1 MVTTTTGYPV
11 VLQGGQLSVPS
22 VQGGNPYIYH
32 SAQEASSVQGAIPIA
47 FGAQG
52 AAFACSKDGMAPSEY
67 SNTHYT
73 NTSNYKHWFT
83 TSFWRKVPET
93 DVRSVP
99 TPTSTHSRPRS
110 ATAILTTPT
119 QPVYTHSRPRSAT
132 AILTTPTQPV
142 YTHSRPRSA
151 TAILT
156 TPTQPV
162 YTHSRPRSAT
172 AILTTTTQPV
182 PTPGRD
188 QPQQYLLHPHP
199 PVPTPGRDLTLAGA
213 SRSIVWTESF
223 HKYRFLSRQ
232 KYACRD
238 KSFVATKLRLLRQN
252 FCRDKYLS
260 RWI

>member
-1 MVTTTTGYPV
+1 MPASGSSTIQAVSDNYTSNTLGNTMVTTTTGYPV

-119 QPVYTHSRPRSAT
+119 PTSTHSRPRSN
-132 AILTTPTQPV
+132 I
-142 YTHSRPRSA
+142 
-151 TAILT
+151 
-156 TPTQPV
+156 
-162 YTHSRPRSAT
+162 
-172 AILTTTTQPV
+172 
-182 PTPGRD
+182 G
-188 QPQQYLLHPHP
+188 
-199 PVPTPGRDLTLAGA
+199 G
-213 SRSIVWTESF
+213 SF
-223 HKYRFLSRQ
+223 QKYRLNRELPQVSFFVASKICLSRQ
-232 KYACRD
+232 KFCRD
-238 KSFVATKLRLLRQN
+238 KTTFVATKL
-252 FCRDKYLS
+252 LS
-260 RWI
+260 

>member
-1 MVTTTTGYPV
+1 MPASGSSTIQAVSDNYTSNTLGMTMVTTMTGYPV

-132 AILTTPTQPV
+132 AILTT
-142 YTHSRPRSA
+142 
-151 TAILT
+151 
-156 TPTQPV
+156 
-162 YTHSRPRSAT
+162 
-172 AILTTTTQPV
+172 TTQPV

-213 SRSIVWTESF
+213 SRSIV
-223 HKYRFLSRQ
+223 
-232 KYACRD
+232 
-238 KSFVATKLRLLRQN
+238 
-252 FCRDKYLS
+252 
-260 RWI
+260 